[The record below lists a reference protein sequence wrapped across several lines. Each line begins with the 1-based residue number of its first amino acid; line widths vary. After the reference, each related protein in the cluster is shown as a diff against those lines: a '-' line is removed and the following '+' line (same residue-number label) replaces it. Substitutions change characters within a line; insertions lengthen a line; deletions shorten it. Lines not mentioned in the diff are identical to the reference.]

1 MGERMDDIQS
11 RIIELVA
18 KSKNLPVS
26 DVRMDSTFEE
36 LQIDSLDKI
45 NLSFEVEE
53 IFSIEIPDD
62 ALNSLKTVGD
72 VVRSVRSRNRAPI
85 SAPISEHIVSNE
97 IFSSWPLCALV
108 DGVKIGAGK
117 RSLSRSP
124 AGSGMPQTVP
134 CALYSFQPEP
144 AR

>member
-45 NLSFEVEE
+45 NLSFAVEE
-53 IFSIEIPDD
+53 MFSIEIPDD

-72 VVRSVRSRNRAPI
+72 VVRGVETLRAAA
-85 SAPISEHIVSNE
+85 APPNAATS
-97 IFSSWPLCALV
+97 
-108 DGVKIGAGK
+108 
-117 RSLSRSP
+117 
-124 AGSGMPQTVP
+124 
-134 CALYSFQPEP
+134 
-144 AR
+144 